1 MMSPCMQSFIEH
13 LERDMPSH
21 VIRIKKEVSAE
32 FESPAIMQQIEAR
45 KKQPVIIF
53 EKVRGPNGKISELP
67 VVINLFGSRE
77 RLADALGTT
86 VSNLALDYLAK
97 EKPVPPVVVDRA
109 KATVKQVVQKGDD
122 IDLYQLPIITHH
134 EMDLGPYLTS
144 PSVWVK
150 DPETGWTNC
159 AILRVYVAGP
169 KHVVIN
175 FNAARHTNYYFQK
188 YKALKQNVPFIMVMG
203 HHPAFYM
210 GAQTKLLTDE
220 PEIIGGIMGQ
230 PLEVTASE
238 TWGEKIMVPAHA
250 EIIVEGEMSTSD
262 VEIEAP
268 FGEYTQYYGGQRLN
282 PTCKV
287 TAVTRRKNA
296 YYLDVMPGHAD
307 HLLLDA
313 PMIEAYLYNRIKA
326 VVPGVTAVHMP
337 VSGTARL
344 HAYVSIKKLNDGEP
358 KTTIA
363 TALSSDYRLKHVIV
377 VDDDVDVFDEE
388 QVLWAVATRSQWDKD
403 VVVVPGM
410 MGTRLDPSANDI
422 VTTKGG
428 IDATMPVDHKAF
440 PQKITIPANV
450 TARIKLEDYLAPHVL
465 KKL

>member
-1 MMSPCMQSFIEH
+1 MNPCMRSYIEH

-21 VIRIKKEVSAE
+21 VLRIKKEVSPE
-32 FESPAIMQQIEAR
+32 FEIPAILNQVEAR

-53 EKVRGPNGKISELP
+53 EKVRNLNGKISDLP

-86 VSNLALDYLAK
+86 VAKLPLEYLAR
-97 EKPVPPVVVDRA
+97 ERPVAPVIVDRG
-109 KATVKQVVQKGDD
+109 KASVKQVVQKDD
-122 IDLYQLPIITHH
+122 AVDLFQFPVVTHH
-134 EMDLGPYLTS
+134 EMDLGPYLSS
-144 PSVWVK
+144 PTVWVK

-159 AILRVYVAGP
+159 AILRVYVRGP
-169 KHVVIN
+169 RHLVVN

-188 YKALKQNVPFIMVMG
+188 YKALKRNVPIILIMG

-220 PEIIGGIMGQ
+220 PQIIGGIMGE
-230 PLEVTASE
+230 PLELTPSE
-238 TWGEKIMVPAHA
+238 TWGKDVMVPAQA
-250 EIIVEGEMSTSD
+250 EVVIEAEMSVSE

-287 TAVTRRKNA
+287 TAITRKKDA

-326 VVPGVTAVHMP
+326 VVPGVIGVHMP

-344 HAYVSIKKLNDGEP
+344 HAYVQMKKSNDGEP
-358 KTTIA
+358 KTAIA

-377 VDDDVDVFDEE
+377 VDEDVDIYDDE

-403 VVVVPGM
+403 LVVIPGM

-428 IDATMPVDHKAF
+428 IDATQPFDRRSF
-440 PQKITIPANV
+440 PKRITIPDSV
-450 TARIKLEDYLAPHVL
+450 MSRIKLDDYLAPDML
-465 KKL
+465 KQL

>member
-1 MMSPCMQSFIEH
+1 MNPCMRSFIEH

-21 VIRIKKEVSAE
+21 VLRIGKEVSPE
-32 FESPAIMQQIEAR
+32 FEIPAILQQVEAK

-53 EKVRGPNGKISELP
+53 EKVRNLNGTISELP

-86 VSNLALDYLAK
+86 VAKLPLEYLAR
-97 EKPVPPVVVDRA
+97 EKPVAPVVVDRS
-109 KATVKQVVQKGDD
+109 KATVKQVVQKGGTV
-122 IDLYQLPIITHH
+122 DLFQLPIVTHH
-134 EMDLGPYLTS
+134 EMDLGPYLSS
-144 PSVWVK
+144 PTVWVK

-169 KHVVIN
+169 QHLVVN

-188 YKALKQNVPFIMVMG
+188 YKALKRNVPIALIMG

-220 PEIIGGIMGQ
+220 PQIIGGIMGE
-230 PLEVTASE
+230 PLELTPSE
-238 TWGEKIMVPAHA
+238 TWGEQMLVPAQA
-250 EIIVEGEMSTSD
+250 ELVIEGEMSTSE

-287 TAVTRRKNA
+287 TAITRKKDA

-313 PMIEAYLYNRIKA
+313 PMIEAYLFNRIKA

-344 HAYVSIKKLNDGEP
+344 HAYVQVKKSNDGEP
-358 KTTIA
+358 KTVIA
-363 TALSSDYRLKHVIV
+363 TALTSDYRLKHVIV
-377 VDDDVDVFDEE
+377 VDEDIDIYDEE

-403 VVVVPGM
+403 LVVIPGM

-428 IDATMPVDHKAF
+428 IDATQPVDRRSF
-440 PQKITIPANV
+440 PRRISIPDSV
-450 TARIKLEDYLAPHVL
+450 VSRIKLDDYVASDVL
-465 KKL
+465 KQL